1 MAGSARSQ
9 SDREPCFCQIAAQPE
24 QFAPALSTSLLDC
37 AGSVHIPARLR
48 TSRTRMRSPRPSPGW
63 GIRPFQFLSSAA
75 LPIHVAEQPPASQQ
89 LDSLEPA
96 SGCMESPTQPDA
108 AGVVRRAAIAL
119 CVSCVY
125 FLHSSLQ
132 VLCWTMRTGGLGL
145 VAVSDWSA
153 SRGLASPS
161 LAGPS
166 A

>member
-1 MAGSARSQ
+1 MAGSARAQ
-9 SDREPCFCQIAAQPE
+9 SDSEPCFCQIAAQPE

-96 SGCMESPTQPDA
+96 AAWNHRPNLTLPASSGELLLRHVSP
-108 AGVVRRAAIAL
+108 
-119 CVSCVY
+119 VY
-125 FLHSSLQ
+125 TYYIGSLQ
-132 VLCWTMRTGGLGL
+132 VLCWTMRTGSLGL

-153 SRGLASPS
+153 SRVLASQS

>member
-108 AGVVRRAAIAL
+108 AGSE
-119 CVSCVY
+119 SCHCGMCLPCTY
-125 FLHSSLQ
+125 YISSLQ
-132 VLCWTMRTGGLGL
+132 VLCCTMRTGGLGL